1 MKQSKDFLFGMTL
14 DEFVDAVISGLS
26 EMFKF
31 PSAEICGLK
40 QVSKRCSPENTEYRR
55 GLTDAIEIL
64 ERHILHAEAA
74 TKERIRQKTAAL
86 RQGFEMMMANKI
98 NGNN

>member
-1 MKQSKDFLFGMTL
+1 MKQSKDFLFEMTL
-14 DEFVDAVISGLS
+14 EEFVDAVISGLG

-40 QVSKRCSPENTEYRR
+40 QVSEKCSPENTEYRR

-64 ERHILHAEAA
+64 ERHIGHTEAA
-74 TKERIRQKTAAL
+74 TKERIQQKTATL
-86 RQGFEMMMANKI
+86 RQGFEMLMASKI
-98 NGNN
+98 DGNN